1 MSSLEEDSIGTYK
14 DQGPLSKDDIIQVVI
29 VIIQYTIYI
38 SVSIE
43 QRPYSIS
50 ELGLTNTVC
59 FAPVFLD

>member
-14 DQGPLSKDDIIQVVI
+14 DQVPLSKDDIIQVVI

>member
-14 DQGPLSKDDIIQVVI
+14 DQVPLSKDDIIQVVI
-29 VIIQYTIYI
+29 VIILYI